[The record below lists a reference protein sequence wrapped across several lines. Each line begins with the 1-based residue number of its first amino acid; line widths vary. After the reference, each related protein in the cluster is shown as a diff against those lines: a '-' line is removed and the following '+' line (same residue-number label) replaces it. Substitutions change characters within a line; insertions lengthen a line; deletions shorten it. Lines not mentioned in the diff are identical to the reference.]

1 MSALA
6 RHWTTWAAI
15 AGALM
20 FAGCAATGAGSGIS
34 AGDRQEISDRIAAIR
49 DAILAKSAAGIVRDA
64 TPDYAFTGADG
75 VTFDR
80 EGFVR
85 RTEGLFARVV
95 AIESL
100 DTHVDSI
107 AAQPDGSAAVEITQT
122 MVRREK
128 AADTGAITRLW
139 LRYREQHT
147 WVRAT
152 GQWRVKRVQ
161 FIGTPERK
169 VLPESGAP

>member
-6 RHWTTWAAI
+6 HRWSHWAAI
-15 AGALM
+15 IGALLL
-20 FAGCAATGAGSGIS
+20 AGCAATTATSGVS
-34 AGDRQEISDRIAAIR
+34 TGDRQEISTRIAAIR
-49 DAILAKSAAGIVRDA
+49 DAILAKSAAGIVRDS

-80 EGFVR
+80 DGFVR
-85 RTEGLFARVV
+85 RTEGLFARVL

-107 AAQPDGSAAVEITQT
+107 AAQADGSAAVEITQT

-139 LRYREQHT
+139 LCYREQHT
-147 WVRAT
+147 WVRVT
-152 GQWRVKRVQ
+152 GQWRVRRVQ

-169 VLPESGAP
+169 VLPESAAP

>member
-1 MSALA
+1 MAIRTPGWRHGAAIVSALV
-6 RHWTTWAAI
+6 
-15 AGALM
+15 L
-20 FAGCAATGAGSGIS
+20 AGCVETTTPPDLSGRN
-34 AGDRQEISDRIAAIR
+34 RQEITTRIAAIR

-75 VTFDR
+75 ITFDR
-80 EGFVR
+80 DGFVR
-85 RTEGLFARVV
+85 RTEGLFARLV

-107 AAQPDGSAAVEITQT
+107 VAQRDGTAAVEITQT

-128 AADTGAITRLW
+128 AADTGAVARLW

-147 WVRAT
+147 WVRGA
-152 GQWRVKRVQ
+152 GQWRVQRVQ

-169 VLPESGAP
+169 VLPEAAAP